1 MRHIKYIMHSDLHL
15 GFAVWCGEVTAEAYA
30 SFLKF
35 NYSNS
40 ISSSAPSLP
49 QHIVWDFS
57 SDHSNCQHWSQE
69 LLASIQFDSTA
80 MCYCFFT
87 MHHSGHCRSK
97 DVENVVK
104 EVDKGTY
111 VHVTPA
117 ALDKGNYSIKDKAM

>member
-40 ISSSAPSLP
+40 ISSSAPSP
-49 QHIVWDFS
+49 HQHIVWDFS
-57 SDHSNCQHWSQE
+57 SDHSNCQHQSQE
-69 LLASIQFDSTA
+69 FLASIQFDSTA
-80 MCYCFFT
+80 TNYCFFT

-111 VHVTPA
+111 MHVTPSV
-117 ALDKGNYSIKDKAM
+117 LDKGNYSIKDKAM